1 MRLLM
6 ELKKICV
13 FCGSSPGANA
23 QYAEK
28 AEELGM
34 ELTKRKIGLVYGGAK
49 IGVMGRI
56 ADSVLKNG
64 GEVIGVIPQALKIK
78 EVAHEGL
85 SELHVADNMHSR
97 KALMYEISDA
107 FIALPGGIGTLDE
120 FFEIF
125 TWTQLGL
132 HQKPCGLLNVR
143 GYYDRLLDFMSQMV
157 SEKFVNVKHMEML
170 LVDDVP
176 SKLLDKFLDYHPIH
190 LKKWA
195 DNKN

>member
-1 MRLLM
+1 M
-6 ELKKICV
+6 EIKKVCV
-13 FCGSSPGANA
+13 FCGSSPGGHV
-23 QYAEK
+23 QYMEK
-28 AEELGM
+28 AEELGL
-34 ELTKRKIGLVYGGAK
+34 ELTRRKIGLVYGGAK

-64 GEVIGVIPQALKIK
+64 GEAIGVIPKALKIK

-85 SELHVADNMHSR
+85 SKLHVADNMHAR

-125 TWTQLGL
+125 TWTQLGF

-143 GYYDRLLDFMSQMV
+143 GYYDKLLGFLNHMV
-157 SEKFVNVKHMEML
+157 SEKFVKEKHMEML
-170 LVDDVP
+170 LVDEGP
-176 SKLLDKFLDYHPIH
+176 SAMLDKFLDYHPIQ

-195 DNKN
+195 DGKN

>member
-1 MRLLM
+1 MRLIM
-6 ELKKICV
+6 EIKKVCV

-23 QYAEK
+23 QYTKK
-28 AEELGM
+28 AEELGL

-64 GEVIGVIPQALKIK
+64 GEVIGVIPEALKLK

-85 SELHVADNMHSR
+85 SKLHVVDNMHSR

-120 FFEIF
+120 FFEIL

-132 HQKPCGLLNVR
+132 HQKPCGLLNVCN
-143 GYYDRLLDFMSQMV
+143 YYDKLLDFLDHMV
-157 SEKFVNVKHMEML
+157 SEKFVTRRHREML
-170 LVDDVP
+170 LVDDTP
-176 SKLLDKFLDYHPIH
+176 LKLLDKFFDYHPIQ
-190 LKKWA
+190 LKKWI
-195 DNKN
+195 